1 MLQAVARTANDDK
14 SARDMFAAIGRFL
27 TDQRLSPDPAHYAFA
42 HRLLSDPDGPLA
54 RTVAEL
60 TDGGVRLAAADVAA
74 LATVSPDP
82 AAGGADSQILADR
95 TEHQLRDFAGLMA
108 KMRDETSGFGRD
120 LAATAGELSHAGG
133 GDILRLTAAM
143 LERVRTAEARLEQAN
158 TEAETLREQLEAAR
172 GDARSDALTGLP
184 NRRAL
189 LEDFAASSASGTPL
203 CLAVCDVDHFKRIN
217 DRFGHPVGDRVLR
230 AIGTA
235 LAETCGGAFVTRY
248 GGEEFAVLF
257 RGGTLAGAIDIME
270 CARAVVAAKRYKMR
284 ADDTPLGSV
293 TFSAGL
299 VAVESGEEFETAFD
313 RADALLYAAK
323 SAGRNRVHH

>member
-1 MLQAVARTANDDK
+1 MLKALARTANEDSPD
-14 SARDMFAAIGRFL
+14 RDLFAAIGGFL
-27 TDQRLSPDPAHYAFA
+27 AEQRLSPDPAHYAFA
-42 HRLLSDPDGPLA
+42 HRLLSDPNGPLA
-54 RTVAEL
+54 KTVAGL
-60 TDGGVRLAAADVAA
+60 TDGGVRLSAADVAA
-74 LATVSPDP
+74 LT
-82 AAGGADSQILADR
+82 GASSEGTSSKSDAIADR

-120 LAATAGELSHAGG
+120 LAATVGSM
-133 GDILRLTAAM
+133 GDADGDEIVRLTAAM
-143 LERVRTAEARLEQAN
+143 LDRVRTAESRLEQAN
-158 TEAETLREQLEAAR
+158 TEADTLREQLEAAR

-189 LEDFAASSASGTPL
+189 LEDFAERSASGKPL

-230 AIGTA
+230 AIGGA

-257 RGGTLAGAIDIME
+257 SGDTLDTALETME
-270 CARAVVAAKRYKMR
+270 RARAAVAAKRYKMR
-284 ADDTPLGSV
+284 ADDTPLGAV

-299 VAVESGEEFETAFD
+299 VAVEAGEHFETAFD

-323 SAGRNRVHH
+323 NDGRNQVKH

>member
-1 MLQAVARTANDDK
+1 MFKVLARTANNDSPQQDL
-14 SARDMFAAIGRFL
+14 FAAIGRFL
-27 TDQRLSPDPAHYAFA
+27 ADQRLSPDPANYAFA
-42 HRLLSDPDGPLA
+42 HRLLSDPEGTLA
-54 RTVAEL
+54 KTVAGL
-60 TDGGVRLAAADVAA
+60 TDGGVRLSAADVLALTGSAA
-74 LATVSPDP
+74 PQPGA
-82 AAGGADSQILADR
+82 GADALADR

-120 LAATAGELSHAGG
+120 LAATVGSM
-133 GDILRLTAAM
+133 GDADGDEIIRLTAAM
-143 LERVRTAEARLEQAN
+143 LDRVHTAESRLEQAN
-158 TEAETLREQLEAAR
+158 SEAETLREQLEAAR

-189 LEDFAASSASGTPL
+189 LEDFAERSASGKPL
-203 CLAVCDVDHFKRIN
+203 CLAVCDIDHFKRIN

-230 AIGTA
+230 AIGGA

-257 RGGTLAGAIDIME
+257 SGGTLDSAVEIME
-270 CARAVVAAKRYKMR
+270 RARAVVAAKRYKMR

-293 TFSAGL
+293 TFSCG
-299 VAVESGEEFETAFD
+299 VVSVGGGEDFEAAFD

-323 SAGRNRVHH
+323 SDGRNQIRH